1 MTTGCLHWGP
11 DEEPYKNGEHEED
24 IKSKEELALVENL
37 VDGVEL
43 DMELSLHYCP
53 VCETIVSFCANINP
67 QLRNRRIEKRDHN
80 EIIAEQKAQ
89 LIRYH
94 VENGLSHPDLQDE
107 IDKAKELAAE
117 EVK

>member
-1 MTTGCLHWGP
+1 MIHLRFNEEVNEKCKCGHRTILMTTGCLHWGP

-67 QLRNRRIEKRDHN
+67 
-80 EIIAEQKAQ
+80 
-89 LIRYH
+89 
-94 VENGLSHPDLQDE
+94 
-107 IDKAKELAAE
+107 
-117 EVK
+117 